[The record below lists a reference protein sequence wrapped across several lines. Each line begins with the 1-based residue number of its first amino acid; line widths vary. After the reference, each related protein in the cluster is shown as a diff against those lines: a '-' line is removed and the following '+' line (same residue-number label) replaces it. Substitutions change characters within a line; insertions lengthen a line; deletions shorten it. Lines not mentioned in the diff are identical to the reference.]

1 MNAIAKE
8 GYPYII
14 IFAATTIV
22 ALLLGGKWIVIVPF
36 VITVFMVYFFR
47 DPEREI
53 PEGEGIFVSPA
64 DGKIILIK
72 NIQGDTIPSLLK
84 ENPHH
89 PNPLP
94 QVGTTRNRGER
105 ELKNSSA
112 IAKNSSTIRECL
124 IIPPPLTGGGE
135 GEGEIKLSSGQNEYT
150 QISIFMSPFNVHVN
164 RAPCDGK
171 IKNIQHNKGK
181 FMAAYKD
188 QASFKNENIEM
199 TLETKYG
206 DILVRQ
212 VAGYVARRAVC
223 RANAGD
229 SLRRGERY
237 GIIKF
242 SSRLDVYLPKDT
254 EIKVKLGAKVK
265 AGETIIGVI
274 EVRSLRIKSF

>member
-1 MNAIAKE
+1 MKLAPE
-8 GYPYII
+8 GYPFI
-14 IFAATTIV
+14 TGSLTITV
-22 ALLLGGKWIVIVPF
+22 ITGVLAKIWIALIPLLLTI
-36 VITVFMVYFFR
+36 FMFYFFR

-72 NIQGDTIPSLLK
+72 NVLEAMDADFPSLLT
-84 ENPHH
+84 NPPH

-94 QVGTTRNRGER
+94 QGER
-105 ELKNSSA
+105 ENIGERLTQWERGLN
-112 IAKNSSTIRECL
+112 N
-124 IIPPPLTGGGE
+124 PPPLTGG
-135 GEGEIKLSSGQNEYT
+135 GEGEIKLSSGQNEYI
-150 QISIFMSPFNVHVN
+150 QVSIFMSPFNVHVN

-171 IKNIQHNKGK
+171 IKSVQHNKGK
-181 FMAAYKD
+181 FMAAYKGD
-188 QASFKNENIEM
+188 ASFRNENIEM
-199 TLETKYG
+199 TLDTKYG

-254 EIKVKLGAKVK
+254 QIKVKLGDKVK
-265 AGETIIGVI
+265 AGETIIG
-274 EVRSLRIKSF
+274 SLGR

>member
-1 MNAIAKE
+1 MKLASE

-22 ALLLGGKWIVIVPF
+22 ALLLGGKWMVIVPF

-53 PEGEGIFVSPA
+53 PEGEGLFVSPA

-72 NIQGDTIPSLLK
+72 DVGKDTTP
-84 ENPHH
+84 P
-89 PNPLP
+89 
-94 QVGTTRNRGER
+94 
-105 ELKNSSA
+105 
-112 IAKNSSTIRECL
+112 
-124 IIPPPLTGGGE
+124 IPPLLRGGE
-135 GEGEIKLSSGQNEYT
+135 GGVKDTDRGFIE
-150 QISIFMSPFNVHVN
+150 ISIFMSPFNVHVN

-199 TLETKYG
+199 TLKTKYG

-229 SLRRGERY
+229 SLKRGERY

-242 SSRLDVYLPKDT
+242 SSRLDVYLPKNT
-254 EIKVKLGAKVK
+254 EIKVKLGDRVK
-265 AGETIIGVI
+265 AGETVIGVI
-274 EVRSLRIKSF
+274 E

>member
-1 MNAIAKE
+1 MKLAPE
-8 GYPYII
+8 GYPFIVGSLAITVIIGILAKIWVALIPLLLI
-14 IFAATTIV
+14 IFM
-22 ALLLGGKWIVIVPF
+22 F
-36 VITVFMVYFFR
+36 YFFR

-53 PEGEGIFVSPA
+53 PEGEGLFVSPA

-72 NIQGDTIPSLLK
+72 DVFEKEHLK
-84 ENPHH
+84 ADVKE
-89 PNPLP
+89 
-94 QVGTTRNRGER
+94 
-105 ELKNSSA
+105 
-112 IAKNSSTIRECL
+112 
-124 IIPPPLTGGGE
+124 
-135 GEGEIKLSSGQNEYT
+135 
-150 QISIFMSPFNVHVN
+150 ISIFMSPFNVHVN

-188 QASFKNENIEM
+188 EASCKNENIEM
-199 TLETKYG
+199 TLKTKYG

-223 RANAGD
+223 RANIGN

-254 EIKVKLGAKVK
+254 EIKVKLGDRVK
-265 AGETIIGVI
+265 AGETVIGVV
-274 EVRSLRIKSF
+274 E

>member
-22 ALLLGGKWIVIVPF
+22 ALLLGGKWMVIVPF

-53 PEGEGIFVSPA
+53 PEGEGFFVSPA

-72 NIQGDTIPSLLK
+72 DVFEKEHLK
-84 ENPHH
+84 ADVKE
-89 PNPLP
+89 
-94 QVGTTRNRGER
+94 
-105 ELKNSSA
+105 
-112 IAKNSSTIRECL
+112 
-124 IIPPPLTGGGE
+124 
-135 GEGEIKLSSGQNEYT
+135 
-150 QISIFMSPFNVHVN
+150 ISIFMSPFNVHVN
-164 RAPCDGK
+164 RTPCDGK

-188 QASFKNENIEM
+188 EASFKNENIEM
-199 TLETKYG
+199 TLKTKYG

-229 SLRRGERY
+229 SLKRGERY

-242 SSRLDVYLPKDT
+242 GSRLDVYLPKNT
-254 EIKVKLGAKVK
+254 EIKVKLGDRVK
-265 AGETIIGVI
+265 AGETVIGVI
-274 EVRSLRIKSF
+274 E